1 MVNVNTREKLIDQHI
16 NNTGNTTVAL
26 TPKQG
31 EEDFPKMEVTGKYKC
46 LLWTFQFMCGFHVG
60 YAMAYTNQTA
70 SLIDAKFGWD
80 KDESTLYQS
89 MIGSFAV
96 GAMMFGS
103 SLSGW
108 LIVIGRAKVLRIAA
122 FIGIIGVTLTLFI
135 NIYMILAGRLM
146 YGFSTGMIAVAM
158 PRYMEECV
166 PPKLVSVFGG
176 LYCFTFAQAT
186 ILAYFLAYFLP

>member
-1 MVNVNTREKLIDQHI
+1 
-16 NNTGNTTVAL
+16 
-26 TPKQG
+26 
-31 EEDFPKMEVTGKYKC
+31 
-46 LLWTFQFMCGFHVG
+46 
-60 YAMAYTNQTA
+60 
-70 SLIDAKFGWD
+70 
-80 KDESTLYQS
+80 

-108 LIVIGRAKVLRIAA
+108 LIIIGRAKVLKIAA
-122 FIGIIGVTLTLFI
+122 IIGSIGVTLTLFVDI
-135 NIYMILAGRLM
+135 KMILAGRLM

-158 PRYMEECV
+158 PRYMEESV